1 MNLPQREPRPWHA
14 LGMHLVEHE
23 PAADPD
29 ARLHFHERRESLLRP
44 PGMRDA
50 NARRDL
56 DDDALAFPLVRR
68 LRQPQVIITR
78 LGVGLVAVRRLGEFH
93 LVVGDVALHLY
104 GCPFIAGD
112 VSRLAGR
119 PLISEAIAD
128 SPRPRDARER
138 LPRDR

>member
-1 MNLPQREPRPWHA
+1 MNLPQRGPRPWHA

-23 PAADPD
+23 PAANPD
-29 ARLHFHERRESLLRP
+29 ARLHFYERRESLLRP
-44 PGMRDA
+44 PRVRNAD
-50 NARRDL
+50 ARRDL

-68 LRQPQVIITR
+68 FSQPQVVVTR

-112 VSRLAGR
+112 VSRLAER
-119 PLISEAIAD
+119 PLITEAI
-128 SPRPRDARER
+128 
-138 LPRDR
+138 